1 MRSRLSFERWV
12 VLILTIGLMPIGWG
26 WVPHRVGGA
35 PSLQH
40 TTVERRTDYRL
51 TPVAIRYPHLIRD
64 PTGAAVVGVTKDNST
79 DRIVIV
85 PITTPTM
92 PTTVATVSTP
102 DYVRVASWTG
112 DDGQTLLVWNDA
124 HAGTVTL
131 HRRSADGTMDAP
143 SVLLWNRSDSFPV
156 EPAVT
161 RLADGRVLVV
171 WRNGSGTDGRLRYR
185 VGSPDAS
192 AWSDPAIVH
201 PTPGYRSRI
210 ALAARLHGVP
220 EAWLTY
226 TAHLPSHPDPRQ
238 VVQSWLMRWDGSAFT
253 DPEPIVTPD
262 GMVVDAMV
270 VHDAPT
276 DRLVV
281 AGRIVDY
288 GIVVLVRPASA
299 APSTP
304 WTTVVV
310 VPDRTAEAPVVA
322 YDRDGDLH
330 MVWTRGS
337 AYTRIVSYRLWDHR
351 GCLSPEVTSANP
363 GPWYA
368 ATLLPPLP
376 TTPAEKT
383 VPVAYAGDLP
393 NIVYT
398 RIMDVIVR
406 TADPVTVVP
415 PPAGAYQVFLP
426 LVMQQMS
433 PTIREGC

>member
-1 MRSRLSFERWV
+1 MRSSISIGRWV
-12 VLILTIGLMPIGWG
+12 MLILTIGLMHRGWG
-26 WVPHRVGGA
+26 WDPHQVGGA
-35 PSLQH
+35 PSLQR

-51 TPVAIRYPHLIRD
+51 GSVAIPYPHLIRD
-64 PTGAAVVGVTKDNST
+64 PTGAAVVGVTNTTK
-79 DRIVIV
+79 RIVIV
-85 PITTPTM
+85 PIATPTTA
-92 PTTVATVSTP
+92 TTVATVP
-102 DYVRVASWTG
+102 DQDLRYVRVASWTG

-124 HAGTVTL
+124 RSGTVTL
-131 HRRSADGTMDAP
+131 HQRLADGTLDAP
-143 SVLLWNRSDSFPV
+143 IVLWNRSDSFPV
-156 EPAVT
+156 EPAVA
-161 RLADGRVLVV
+161 RLTDGRVLVV

-210 ALAARLHGVP
+210 GLAARPHGAP

-226 TAHLPSHPDPRQ
+226 TAHLPSHPDESQR
-238 VVQSWLMRWDGSAFT
+238 VQSWLIRWDGAAFT
-253 DPEPIVTPD
+253 DPEPIRTAD

-270 VHDAPT
+270 VHDVLT

-281 AGRIVDY
+281 AGRIVDRS
-288 GIVVLVRPASA
+288 IVVLARPASA

-337 AYTRIVSYRLWDHR
+337 EYTRVVGYRLWDHR
-351 GCLSPEVTSANP
+351 GCLSPEVTSANQAAFS
-363 GPWYA
+363 A
-368 ATLLPPLP
+368 ATLLPLLP

-383 VPVAYAGDLP
+383 VSVAYALVLP
-393 NIVYT
+393 NLVQT

-406 TADPVTVVP
+406 TADPETVVP

-426 LVMQQMS
+426 LVMQM
-433 PTIREGC
+433 PPPIVVREGC